1 MLRLKRPLDRTP
13 YDRDPRSCLLSTATQ
28 DGRYVYVVD
37 AARQIRILPD
47 DGPHLHPKIL
57 GNALAAWYAGEV
69 VLMNHAI
76 VELTNCSGTF
86 QFQSQRGL
94 IETARLAERLGLVIA
109 ADALI
114 FHYFDRISRPKVLRY
129 RSERDRDD
137 G

>member
-1 MLRLKRPLDRTP
+1 MLRLKRPLDRIT
-13 YDRDPRSCLLSTATQ
+13 YERDSRSCLLTMATK

-37 AARQIRILPD
+37 AAHQIRILPD

-57 GNALAAWYAGEV
+57 GNASAARYAGEI
-69 VLMNHAI
+69 VLANHTI

-94 IETARLAERLGLVIA
+94 METARIAERLGFVIA

-129 RSERDRDD
+129 RSERHHDD
-137 G
+137 